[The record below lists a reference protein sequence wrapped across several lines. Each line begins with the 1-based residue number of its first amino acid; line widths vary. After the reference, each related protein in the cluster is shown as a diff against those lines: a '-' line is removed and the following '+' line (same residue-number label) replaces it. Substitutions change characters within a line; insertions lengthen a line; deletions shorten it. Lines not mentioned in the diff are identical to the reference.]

1 MIANI
6 STDKHCSTAI
16 NQYSLISDAFWPT
29 VILNDSPINP
39 WSIIHYQS
47 IYSLICIHLFLLFE
61 GGLLDFCI
69 YTA

>member
-16 NQYSLISDAFWPT
+16 NQYSLISDEM
-29 VILNDSPINP
+29 P